1 MVGAGEELRYG
12 RLELGVMRETRFP
25 IHVPEN
31 VPGTK
36 VQEHDWEIAC
46 ASVSSVSRP
55 CGR

>member
-1 MVGAGEELRYG
+1 MAGAGVEIRYG

-36 VQEHDWEIAC
+36 VQEHDWEIAG
-46 ASVSSVSRP
+46 AISVKILA
-55 CGR
+55 CG